1 MNPSPQAGAAE
12 AALQGFGRGE
22 PQALQTCCQ
31 VFAPLLFALAQH
43 ARVVHQE
50 AAVEAILRDLE
61 THHLGWLRSGLS
73 ARVWVTGMAQRRLRL
88 LSSDQPP
95 VAA

>member
-1 MNPSPQAGAAE
+1 MNSSPQAAAAE
-12 AALQGFGRGE
+12 AALQGFGREE

-43 ARVVHQE
+43 AQVVDQE
-50 AAVEAILRDLE
+50 AAVEAIVRDLE
-61 THHLGWLRSGLS
+61 THHLSWPRSSLS

-88 LSSDQPP
+88 LSSQQSS